1 MNTTFAPHRA
11 VGESILTDDLDY
23 TADLDA
29 PPISAANS
37 PASAGPS
44 ARIDDDVPFLD
55 EVPKASRAQRF
66 PVAPGRVLSDRFVLT
81 KLIGTGGMCA
91 VYIARDLEAETNP
104 NRPRFVAL
112 KTPRADVKDAARAI
126 ERLQREFET
135 ARQLT
140 HAGIVQVFE
149 LGCDGDVWYMTMELL
164 EGDSLASLLRSHAG
178 PLPPYLQRRVLRG
191 VADALAYAHAAGVA
205 HGDLNPA
212 NIFVLGGERVKL
224 LDFGA
229 ARREDQPAMNAAAIA
244 YASPQVL
251 ERDPPQ
257 LRDDVFSFGCI
268 AYQVLSGAHPFGQ
281 RAATAARAESFVP
294 QMPEKLSN
302 EQTSA
307 LFTALAYDRD
317 LRPTDVRALALTLA
331 PDAPRQRI
339 NYIIDDEVPTAQPSA
354 DWRWWAFGAL
364 CLVAMIAATFATRVM

>member
-1 MNTTFAPHRA
+1 MNTTFAPH
-11 VGESILTDDLDY
+11 GGSSNSILTDDLDY

-29 PPISAANS
+29 PPLASHAA
-37 PASAGPS
+37 AATGPS
-44 ARIDDDVPFLD
+44 ARIEHDVPFRD
-55 EVPKASRAQRF
+55 EVPEAPRAQRF
-66 PVAPGRVLSDRFVLT
+66 PIAPGRVLSDRFVLT

-91 VYIARDLEAETNP
+91 VYIARDLEAELNP
-104 NRPRFVAL
+104 ERPRFVAV
-112 KTPRADVKDAARAI
+112 KTPRPDVKDSARAI

-135 ARQLT
+135 ARQLS

-164 EGDSLASLLRSHAG
+164 EGQSLAAILRSHAG

-191 VADALAYAHAAGVA
+191 IADSLAYAHASGVV

-212 NIFVLGGERVKL
+212 NIFVLSGERVKL

-229 ARREDQPAMNAAAIA
+229 SRREDQPAMNAAAVA

-257 LRDDVFSFGCI
+257 RRDDVFSFGCI
-268 AYQVLSGAHPFGQ
+268 AYQVLSGSHPFGQ
-281 RAATAARAESFVP
+281 RAATVARAEERIP
-294 QMPEKLSN
+294 QMPESLSN
-302 EQTSA
+302 EQASA
-307 LFTALAYDRD
+307 LFTALAFERD
-317 LRPTDVRALALTLA
+317 LRPDDVRTLAATLA

-339 NYIIDDEVPTAQPSA
+339 AYTLDDDIPAPQPSA
-354 DWRWWAFGAL
+354 DWRWWTFGAL
-364 CLVAMIAATFATRVM
+364 CLAAMIAATFATRMM